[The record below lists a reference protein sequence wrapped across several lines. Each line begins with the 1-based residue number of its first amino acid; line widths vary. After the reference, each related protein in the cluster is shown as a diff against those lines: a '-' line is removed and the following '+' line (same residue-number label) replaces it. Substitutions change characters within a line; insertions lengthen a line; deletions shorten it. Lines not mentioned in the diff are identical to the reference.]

1 VVLSAYLFVWL
12 VYLWVCLCGVYGCVL
27 VWLVVMLSVGVFG
40 LGLGGIGCC
49 CLCFMLMICLLCWCS
64 VFC

>member
-27 VWLVVMLSVGVFG
+27 VWLVVMLSVGVFWFRVG
-40 LGLGGIGCC
+40 WYW
-49 CLCFMLMICLLCWCS
+49 LLLF
-64 VFC
+64 VFYVNDLFVVLV